1 MKLDNID
8 NKYSSK
14 TYKFFDLLYKLLV
27 VNLLVIILSLSI
39 VTMFPAIVAATAT
52 LKNNLTETAIFKPYF
67 KNFKT
72 YFLKSFLMGIC
83 FLLAFAAG
91 IYGYLFWI
99 YQDFGDNIIMEIFAQ
114 TGIVVIVICLI
125 IFTFIILH
133 IPLLLIT
140 FNRLTNMQI
149 FKTSIYIS
157 VRYFLT
163 TLIMLVAASIVIGVL
178 ISCLFVPWILGIWMI
193 IGISLPLY
201 LIVKI
206 TTPIYYRFAKID
218 FKKINEKIE
227 EEIRNDK

>member
-99 YQDFGDNIIMEIFAQ
+99 YQDFGDNKIMEIFAQ
-114 TGIVVIVICLI
+114 IGIVVIVICLI

-193 IGISLPLY
+193 Q
-201 LIVKI
+201 
-206 TTPIYYRFAKID
+206 
-218 FKKINEKIE
+218 
-227 EEIRNDK
+227 